1 MVDNIP
7 KVLNVFIS
15 RANKDEKQQEIY
27 SELCEEYRENVNIC
41 IIDVDNIYEG
51 LNNNLC
57 EGILQEINKCDLF
70 ICILTPIH
78 TDESGKYINN
88 NVLLELGYAYS
99 CINKENIYIFIED
112 DEQKK
117 KDFEKLRPSML
128 FSFKYKTY
136 ITYEDI
142 DNVINQKYNDVEYSY
157 NNNFNKYVL
166 LDKNVV
172 SIIKYEITK
181 ILNDDV
187 INIKN
192 KMNKIGYYIQN
203 YKCCDVI
210 EVIFLF
216 IDEYINIHQLEY
228 YLLDWFFNCLSNV
241 ILDFDFVWINVKNN
255 QIKLLNLLKLI
266 QYKLFEK
273 FRNINKI
280 KINKNRRNFAIT
292 LYELLKTKNFYY
304 RNEVMELLDVSIK
317 NNIHGKYE
325 LFTYK
330 LKLLHNCNNINKKN
344 YYEDLITNSKN
355 SYNTYHI
362 CEP

>member
-1 MVDNIP
+1 MRGQGFCYYV
-7 KVLNVFIS
+7 
-15 RANKDEKQQEIY
+15 
-27 SELCEEYRENVNIC
+27 
-41 IIDVDNIYEG
+41 
-51 LNNNLC
+51 
-57 EGILQEINKCDLF
+57 NKCDLF

-128 FSFKYKTY
+128 SSFKYKTY

-142 DNVINQKYNDVEYSY
+142 DDVINQKYNDVEDNY

-228 YLLDWFFNCLSNV
+228 YLLDW
-241 ILDFDFVWINVKNN
+241 
-255 QIKLLNLLKLI
+255 
-266 QYKLFEK
+266 
-273 FRNINKI
+273 
-280 KINKNRRNFAIT
+280 
-292 LYELLKTKNFYY
+292 
-304 RNEVMELLDVSIK
+304 
-317 NNIHGKYE
+317 
-325 LFTYK
+325 
-330 LKLLHNCNNINKKN
+330 
-344 YYEDLITNSKN
+344 
-355 SYNTYHI
+355 
-362 CEP
+362 